1 MPQIS
6 ARQNRLAL
14 RLPLRV
20 SGRDAGGTPRDE
32 DTWTINVSGGGLGFE
47 SRHRLPIGGR
57 LVLEI
62 RLPSKLQ
69 PRFGGK
75 PVYRVDAVV
84 CRVEPA
90 APRDLYRIG
99 ARFLGERTD

>member
-32 DTWTINVSGGGLGFE
+32 ESWTLNVSGGGLGFE
-47 SRHRLPIGGR
+47 SRYCLPIGGH
-57 LVLEI
+57 LALEI
-62 RLPSKLQ
+62 RLPPRLR

-75 PVYRVDAVV
+75 AVYRVDAVV
-84 CRVEPA
+84 CRVEPG
-90 APRDLYRIG
+90 APGGLYRIG
-99 ARFLGERTD
+99 ARFVRERKD